1 MLTFVTWNKVVVVV
15 FVGIDTV
22 QVLLLM
28 MLLLLD
34 GDIATAVDANDIN
47 IVDVKKF
54 TLCKLLI

>member
-28 MLLLLD
+28 MLLLLLD

-47 IVDVKKF
+47 ISWCKKIHS
-54 TLCKLLI
+54 L

>member
-1 MLTFVTWNKVVVVV
+1 MLTFVTWNKVVVVA

-47 IVDVKKF
+47 ISWCKKIHS
-54 TLCKLLI
+54 L